1 MTSKT
6 AQAKLA
12 FEKPQRY
19 LCRRE
24 YDIRVRRETVQ
35 ELVEGRNF
43 TRILDIG
50 CGDGSISLPLLT
62 DGRQLTLVDMSSSM
76 LTLARAKVPAELVKH
91 VELINYDFLTAP
103 VDSATY
109 DLILCIG
116 VLAHVDSPDQIIAK
130 IAKVL
135 KPGGAVILEF
145 TDSYHFWGRVD
156 VLFQNLWQ
164 HFSPAAYRLNHLSRP
179 QVLRMCRQY
188 GLEASAVYRYA
199 PPPAPGSHRL
209 MAQETL
215 YSLTRRLF
223 GTARHNRNAWLGNE
237 FIYRLE

>member
-1 MTSKT
+1 MIEKAGNYENTMTSKT

-19 LCRRE
+19 LSRRE

-43 TRILDIG
+43 DRILDIG

-62 DGRQLTLVDMSSSM
+62 ASRRLTLVDVSGNM
-76 LTLARAKVPAELVKH
+76 LTLAQGKVPAALMNNI
-91 VELINYDFLTAP
+91 ELINDDFLSAR
-103 VDSATY
+103 VDSGTY

-130 IAKVL
+130 IASAL

-145 TDSYHFWGRVD
+145 TDSYHLWGRVD
-156 VLFQNLWQ
+156 VVFQNLWQ
-164 HFSPAAYRLNHLSRP
+164 HVRPAAL
-179 QVLRMCRQY
+179 
-188 GLEASAVYRYA
+188 A
-199 PPPAPGSHRL
+199 
-209 MAQETL
+209 
-215 YSLTRRLF
+215 
-223 GTARHNRNAWLGNE
+223 
-237 FIYRLE
+237 